1 MKFASVLEMH
11 EMAMK
16 DALSYPHARSLLR
29 DIQKEE
35 GRHFV
40 GVVGPRG
47 VGKTVLL
54 KQLALNDPSSFYLTL
69 DALDRDADV
78 FGLLKKLNQD
88 YGYNRFF
95 LDEVHFHPRIAEI
108 LKNVYDFLNVHVW
121 FTSSVAL
128 ALNQSAHDLSR
139 RTVLRF
145 LHPFSFREYLFFKH
159 QLHLESLSVEEIFA
173 KEWSPD
179 HMRCGVYFDD
189 YLQGALMPFAL
200 NEPEPLEILK
210 NILQTIIH
218 KDIPAVSKLFTGE
231 LDLISKMV
239 EFVGLS
245 GVDGI
250 NYTSLSKNIGIT
262 KYKAEQYLGLLE
274 KAFVL
279 QRVFPKGTN
288 VLQEP
293 KVLLSV
299 PYRLLYRD
307 IKDCI
312 GGLREDFFA
321 DAMRY
326 SGTSFYY
333 LKTKRGAKTPDF
345 LLSDGS
351 VVEVGGK
358 GKGLE
363 QFKNVSVGRKYV
375 FTHSDQTD
383 GVKRPLF
390 MLGYLER

>member
-1 MKFASVLEMH
+1 
-11 EMAMK
+11 MAMK
-16 DALSYPHARSLLR
+16 DALNYPHARLLLR

-35 GRHFV
+35 GRHFI

-54 KQLALNDPSSFYLTL
+54 KQLALNDSSSFYLTL

-108 LKNVYDFLNVHVW
+108 LKNVYDFLNVNVW

-139 RTVLRF
+139 RTVLRS
-145 LHPFSFREYLFFKH
+145 LYPFSFREYLFFKH
-159 QLHLESLSVEEIFA
+159 QLQLEPLSVEEIFT
-173 KEWSPD
+173 KKWTPD
-179 HMRCGVYFDD
+179 HMRCGIYFDD
-189 YLQGALMPFAL
+189 YLRGGLMPFAL

-218 KDIPAVSKLFTGE
+218 KDIPAVSKLLTGE
-231 LDLISKMV
+231 LDLISKLV

-326 SGTSFYY
+326 SGTSFHY

-351 VVEVGGK
+351 VIEVGGK
-358 GKGLE
+358 GKGLA